1 MDITKIAAI
10 AVISTLLI
18 ILLKGKNPL
27 FAAITALATTALMA
41 VYTAD
46 GLGEIFISFQ
56 KLFET
61 GGIEPVYCKSIIKVI
76 GIAYFTEITS
86 ALCRDAGESAIA
98 QKLELAGRVAVII
111 FTMPVVSQLLDVII
125 EALNLI

>member
-27 FAAITALATTALMA
+27 FAALVALAATAVMA
-41 VYTAD
+41 AYTAD
-46 GLGEIFISFQ
+46 GLSEIFTSFQ
-56 KLFET
+56 KLFEA
-61 GGIEPVYCKSIIKVI
+61 GGIEPVYCKSIMKVI